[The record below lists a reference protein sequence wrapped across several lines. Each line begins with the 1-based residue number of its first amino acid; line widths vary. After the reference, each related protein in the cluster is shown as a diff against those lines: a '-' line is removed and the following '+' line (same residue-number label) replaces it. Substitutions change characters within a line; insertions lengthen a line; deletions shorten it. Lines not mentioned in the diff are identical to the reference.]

1 MKFTWRKII
10 VDADDYM
17 DAAAKLWAFDYRV
30 NVDDGMYYMSEE
42 QVDYQIIVFRD
53 EPNNY
58 YIRDSKTFDK
68 VLIDTYTRT
77 SCIGSYTS
85 LTKAKKTV
93 EMLTAMGGGRN
104 NGIA

>member
-1 MKFTWRKII
+1 MKFTWRKIT

-17 DAAAKLWAFDYRV
+17 DEAAKLWAFDYRV
-30 NVDDGMYYMSEE
+30 SIIDYMSEE
-42 QVDYQIIVFRD
+42 QVDYQIVVFRD

-58 YIRDSKTFDK
+58 YIRDSKVFDE

-93 EMLTAMGGGRN
+93 EMLTVMGGGN
-104 NGIA
+104 TNGPA